1 MLDAFRYQV
10 FVKMLACVLLTCVGC
25 SKRTTESG
33 VSEAAI
39 VTRTYCI
46 ADIIQGDEWTNPVPE
61 RIDQWIVCVTA
72 NVAPGSWNGKLGTIR
87 ADYEQES
94 LVVSHTSEIQE
105 KVAMLLEEIRSMN
118 VE

>member
-10 FVKMLACVLLTCVGC
+10 FVKMLACVLLTRVGC
-25 SKRTTESG
+25 SQQATDSG
-33 VSEAAI
+33 VSKAAV
-39 VTRTYCI
+39 VTRTYSI

-72 NVAPGSWNGKLGTIR
+72 NVAPDSWNGKLGSIR

-94 LVVSHTSEIQE
+94 LVVSHTPEIHE
-105 KVAMLLEEIRSMN
+105 KVAMLLEDIRSMK